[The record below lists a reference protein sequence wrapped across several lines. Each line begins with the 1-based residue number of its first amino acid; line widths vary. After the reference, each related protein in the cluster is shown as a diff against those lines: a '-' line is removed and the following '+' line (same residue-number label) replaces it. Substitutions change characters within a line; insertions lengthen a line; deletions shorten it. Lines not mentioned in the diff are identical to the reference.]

1 MATVSSLSSSSD
13 LLAHIQS
20 GGTAN
25 RSFGIAFSSPPPISP
40 PASFAVSPSAC
51 HDLLPR
57 FSLHPLEQAWC
68 LWFFKGDRNAEWE
81 ENLRYITSFDNVE
94 GFWSL
99 FNHLETPSNLPS
111 NTDYSLF
118 KEDIE
123 PKWEDDLNRHGGRW
137 IFVLKRQPPAHQA
150 LLDQLWLEFV
160 LALIGEQDCF
170 GTLGR
175 LINGAVVSVRAKV
188 FRIALWI
195 GDASAEDAILKIG
208 HYMKS
213 ILSVGGP
220 HQLSFEVHA
229 DAQKKKVSTAPKNL
243 YVI

>member
-1 MATVSSLSSSSD
+1 MTFLLVIVSDPQILTFSPLLNEAPCYKLVRAQGRRKGDPVIVFQAFSVFCTMATVSSLSSSSD

-118 KEDIE
+118 KVNITL
-123 PKWEDDLNRHGGRW
+123 DLVLLMKLVNVYLSLRRISSPNGRM
-137 IFVLKRQPPAHQA
+137 I
-150 LLDQLWLEFV
+150 
-160 LALIGEQDCF
+160 
-170 GTLGR
+170 
-175 LINGAVVSVRAKV
+175 S
-188 FRIALWI
+188 IAMV
-195 GDASAEDAILKIG
+195 GVG
-208 HYMKS
+208 F
-213 ILSVGGP
+213 LS
-220 HQLSFEVHA
+220 
-229 DAQKKKVSTAPKNL
+229 
-243 YVI
+243 